1 MTIEDILIGLLEIID
16 GDYPRCGTSVI
27 EEAENY
33 IRGLGY
39 RKDGLTGKYW
49 IKDSPHKG

>member
-1 MTIEDILIGLLEIID
+1 MKIEEIIIGLLEIIY

-33 IRGLGY
+33 IRSLGY
-39 RKDGLTGKYW
+39 KRDGITGKYW
-49 IKDSPHKG
+49 IRHQKG